1 MKRTLIFF
9 CIVFALVAGAAHADV
24 LIIAN
29 KDVKDTAITKA
40 DLKEIFLGKKVQWK
54 DNTKI
59 RFAILKESDPHKTF
73 LRTYINKSTQ
83 QYSNYWRKMVFTGK
97 GRIPKSFATS
107 SEMMKYVSSTNGAI
121 GYVGSSTKPANVN
134 TINVR

>member
-1 MKRTLIFF
+1 MKRTVIFL
-9 CIVFALVAGAAHADV
+9 CIVFALVIGAAHADV

-29 KDVKDTAITKA
+29 KGVKDTTVSKA
-40 DLKEIFLGKKVQWK
+40 DLKEIFLGKKVQWV

-59 RFAILKESDPHKTF
+59 RFVTLKKSDPHETF
-73 LRTYINKSTQ
+73 LRTYINKSAQ

-97 GRIPKSFATS
+97 GKIPKSFSTS
-107 SEMMKYVSSTNGAI
+107 AEMIEYVSGTSGAI
-121 GYVGSSTKPANVN
+121 GYIGSSTTPTNVN

>member
-1 MKRTLIFF
+1 MKRTVIFF
-9 CIVFALVAGAAHADV
+9 CIVFALVAGAAHAGV
-24 LIIAN
+24 IIIAN

-40 DLKEIFLGKKVQWK
+40 DLKEIFLGKKVQWT

-59 RFAILKESDPHKTF
+59 RFVTLKESGPHKTF
-73 LRTYINKSTQ
+73 LRTYINKSSK

-97 GRIPKSFATS
+97 GKIPKSFATNA
-107 SEMMKYVSSTNGAI
+107 EMIKYVSGTSGAI
-121 GYVGSSTKPANVN
+121 GYIGSSTKPANVN

>member
-1 MKRTLIFF
+1 MKRTVVFMCVVLCLI
-9 CIVFALVAGAAHADV
+9 IGTAHADV

-29 KDVKDTAITKA
+29 KNVKDSVITKA
-40 DLKEIFLGKKVQWK
+40 DLKEIFLGKKVQWT

-59 RFAILKESDPHKTF
+59 RFVTLKESDPHKTF
-73 LRTYINKSTQ
+73 LKTYINKSAK

-97 GRIPKSFATS
+97 GKIPKSFATNAA
-107 SEMMKYVSSTNGAI
+107 MIKYVSGTSGAI
-121 GYVGSSTKPANVN
+121 GYIGSSTKPANVK

>member
-1 MKRTLIFF
+1 MKRTVIFL
-9 CIVFALVAGAAHADV
+9 CIVFALVTGAAHADV

-29 KDVKDTAITKA
+29 KDVKDTAIKKA
-40 DLKEIFLGKKVQWK
+40 DLKDIFLGKKVQWK

-59 RFAILKESDPHKTF
+59 RFVTLKESDPHKTF
-73 LRTYINKSTQ
+73 LRTYINKSSQ

-107 SEMMKYVSSTNGAI
+107 AEMIEYVSGTNGAI
-121 GYVGSSTKPANVN
+121 GYIGSSTKPANVN